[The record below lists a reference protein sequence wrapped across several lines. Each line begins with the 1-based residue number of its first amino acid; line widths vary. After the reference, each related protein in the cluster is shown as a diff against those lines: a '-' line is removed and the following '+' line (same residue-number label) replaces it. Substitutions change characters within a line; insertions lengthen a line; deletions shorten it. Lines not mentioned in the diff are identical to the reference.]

1 MKKILVTQRIDF
13 IESRSEY
20 RDSIDQRL
28 LTFLSYCG
36 YLAFT
41 IPNFSNNCTNKNFLI
56 DNWLKSFSF
65 DGILLSGGNDINE
78 FLIRD
83 DIEKL
88 LISYSIKN
96 DIPLFGICRGMQM
109 MALYLGSNLKKV
121 EGHVK
126 KRHKLKGEIDF
137 EVNSFHNYSIEDC
150 PSSFKILAR
159 SLDDQIEAISHKKYP
174 WKGCMW
180 HPERED
186 RFTDYDK
193 KMIQSVFK

>member
-1 MKKILVTQRIDF
+1 MKKILVTQRIDY
-13 IESRSEY
+13 IKLRSEY
-20 RDSIDQRL
+20 RDAIDQRL
-28 LTFLSYCG
+28 LTFLFNCG
-36 YLAFT
+36 YLAFS
-41 IPNFSNNCTNKNFLI
+41 IPNFSNDCTNKNFLI

-83 DIEKL
+83 NIEKL

-96 DIPLFGICRGMQM
+96 NVPLFGICRGMQM
-109 MALYLGSNLKKV
+109 IALYLGSKLKKV
-121 EGHVK
+121 EGHVRT
-126 KRHKLKGEIDF
+126 RHKLKGELDF
-137 EVNSFHNYSIEDC
+137 EVNSFHNYSIDYC

-186 RFTDYDK
+186 KFTDYDK